1 MVTGV
6 TGSGKSSAC
15 NFFCS
20 EGVFTTNEGF
30 ASVTAKTGVVIK
42 KVLGKTIKLIDTP
55 GFCDEYE
62 SDDEHMKELGRAI
75 FLARKGVHAIGFT
88 INAGGR
94 FTKNESK
101 TFKEMT
107 KFKEI
112 WPFTFILF
120 TNAGVLGED
129 EQQRMSQLQRNL
141 SAERCPQAL
150 HDLIKCVNNR
160 FILVESVEPAENCQ
174 AYYKQK
180 VRELLQ
186 MIGKI
191 HELNG
196 HRLYTNE
203 LCVKASK
210 MVEQAQKEKVQKSEQ
225 QVVQTLRAQVRE
237 LNREN
242 SLKKRKNFETQWW
255 TFERRRKSLV
265 EKANTLKLEAI
276 AAADKIR
283 KAAIEKAE
291 QDYKE
296 AIAAAEEEASSQINL
311 AKMEEKTKK
320 KELTQE
326 RDKDIAKE
334 ENIIKTNAEKLKN
347 DALKDMQKKLEE
359 EACDEALESLKKELQ
374 LLRSQ
379 NKELMSQRNRN
390 WYNTLSEKMTGK
402 ECVIQ

>member
-20 EGVFTTNEGF
+20 EEVFTTNEGF

-42 KVLGKTIKLIDTP
+42 KVLGKTVKLIDTP

-62 SDDEHMKELGRAI
+62 TDEDHMKELGRAI

-94 FTKNESK
+94 FTKNESR

-129 EQQRMSQLQRNL
+129 EQQRASQLQKNL
-141 SAERCPQAL
+141 AAERCPQAL

-160 FILVESVEPAENCQ
+160 YILVESVEPAENYQ

-180 VRELLQ
+180 AREILQ
-186 MIGKI
+186 MIDKI
-191 HELNG
+191 HELNS

-203 LCVKASK
+203 LFVKASK
-210 MVEQAQKEKVQKSEQ
+210 MVEQARKEKVQKSEQ
-225 QVVQTLRAQVRE
+225 TAVQTLQVQVRD

-242 SLKKRKNFETQWW
+242 SLKKRKSFENQWW
-255 TFERRRKSLV
+255 TIERKRRSLV
-265 EKANTLKLEAI
+265 ENANALKLEAI

-296 AIAAAEEEASSQINL
+296 AIAAAEEEASSQIKL
-311 AKMEEKTKK
+311 AKMDEATKK

-326 RDKDIAKE
+326 RDKDITKE
-334 ENIIKTNAEKLKN
+334 ENIIKTNTEKLNN
-347 DALKDMQKKLEE
+347 DVLKDVQKKLEK
-359 EACDEALESLKKELQ
+359 EACDEALESLKQELQ

-390 WYNTLSEKMTGK
+390 WYNALSNKMTGK